1 MIRRRA
7 LEGARLWRRVG
18 SGANVVMLRFQF
30 QETGLK
36 GRIFWGG
43 CLSIDLAIRGVR
55 VNLMRAC
62 LVKQLEAVESR

>member
-36 GRIFWGG
+36 GRIFWG
-43 CLSIDLAIRGVR
+43 A
-55 VNLMRAC
+55 
-62 LVKQLEAVESR
+62 LEYRFSD